1 MTLSNK
7 IPRFDS
13 DLMTQWHQWYP
24 VHSQWYINMSTYPL
38 QCLYMFVAFLSLN
51 FHINNANDTRHTVHF
66 IHICRPIVFRCS
78 LYTSV
83 DLLSLFVLYISMSTY
98 RLYLS
103 TIYVCR
109 PIVFRCWLYTSV
121 DLSYFNVHYKPLSTY
136 CLLMFIIY
144 LCRHFVFKCSLYI
157 PLLTYPL

>member
-24 VHSQWYINMSTYPL
+24 VHSQWYINMSTYHL
-38 QCLYMFVAFLSLN
+38 QCLYMFVDLLSLN
-51 FHINNANDTRHTVHF
+51 FHINNANDTRTQS
-66 IHICRPIVFRCS
+66 IS
-78 LYTSV
+78 YTSV

-136 CLLMFIIY
+136 CLSMFIIY
-144 LCRHFVFKCSLYI
+144 LCRPFVFKCSLYI
-157 PLLTYPL
+157 SPLNVHNITLSTYCL

>member
-13 DLMTQWHQWYP
+13 DLMSQWHQWYP
-24 VHSQWYINMSTYPL
+24 VHSPWYINMSTYPL

-51 FHINNANDTRHTVHF
+51 FHINNANDTRYTVHL

-78 LYTSV
+78 LNTSV
-83 DLLSLFVLYISMSTY
+83 DLLSLFVLYISLSTY
-98 RLYLS
+98 RLYLF